1 MKLINVYYWVNLKL
15 FICTVKKTLLNIL
28 YLAVI
33 MLLWSACTKDDNI
46 TNNSGAKLVFSTDTV
61 FFDTIFT
68 QLSSVTMNFKVYNQ
82 NDQAVSVSEIR
93 LEGGESSFYRMNVNG
108 TSSRL
113 VKDEVIAAG
122 DSIFI
127 FVEVTID
134 PTNQDSP
141 LAVEDSI
148 SFTVNGNY
156 QTVRLLA
163 FGQDAVIY
171 YPDTFIDGLPSLSII
186 SNPEIG
192 PVTWT
197 NNKPILIFG
206 YAVVDEGGSLTIE
219 PGTEVYFHAFAG
231 LWIFEDGQFIAN
243 GTPDQQII
251 FQGDRFEEIFQDE
264 PGQWDRIWINRS
276 TQDHFISNV
285 VIKNALIGIQA
296 EASPFEIDGGT
307 ITTNTLHID
316 NTTIINCS
324 ARGIFARNYKI
335 EANNVVV
342 GNCGQYLVAISGGG
356 EYRFNNCTFSNYWNF
371 AVRETPSFAMINQYQ
386 ILDVIYERPIL
397 NSYVINSIID
407 GNLKNEF
414 QLELSGENS
423 FTSNYT
429 IIKTDQSIPPDFND
443 IYLNQNPELLDPA
456 KFDYRPSENAF
467 VLGKANPATATLSEI
482 TGTPRPADPA
492 VGAYEYQPE

>member
-1 MKLINVYYWVNLKL
+1 MKRTLFNFLFLAGLFLLIN
-15 FICTVKKTLLNIL
+15 
-28 YLAVI
+28 
-33 MLLWSACTKDDNI
+33 ACTKNDGVTDN
-46 TNNSGAKLVFSTDTV
+46 SDAKLLFSTDTV

-68 QLSSVTMNFKVYNQ
+68 ELSSVTMNFKAYNQ
-82 NDQAVSVSEIR
+82 NDQAISVSEIR

-108 TSSRL
+108 NPSML
-113 VKDEVIAAG
+113 IKDEVIEAG

-134 PTNQDSP
+134 PNNQDNP

-148 SFTVNGNY
+148 SFSVNGNY

-163 FGQDAVIY
+163 YGQDAVIY
-171 YPDTFIDGLPSLSII
+171 YPDTFIEGLPPLSII
-186 SNPEIG
+186 SDLETG
-192 PVTWT
+192 PVTWN

-219 PGTEVYFHAFAG
+219 PGTKVYFHAFAG
-231 LWIFEDGQFIAN
+231 LWIFEDGQFIAI
-243 GTPDQQII
+243 GTPEQQII
-251 FQGDRFEEIFQDE
+251 FQGDRFEEIFEDE

-276 TQDHFISNV
+276 NTDHFISNV

-296 EASPFEIDGGT
+296 EASPFELDGGT
-307 ITTNTLHID
+307 ITSNTIHID

-335 EANNVVV
+335 DANNVVI
-342 GNCGQYLVAISGGG
+342 GNCGQYLVAVSGGG
-356 EYRFNNCTFSNYWNF
+356 EYQFNNCTFSNYWNF
-371 AVRETPSFAMINQYQ
+371 AVRETPSFAMVNQYQ
-386 ILDVIYERPIL
+386 ILDVVYQSPIT

-407 GNLKNEF
+407 GNITNEF
-414 QLELSGENS
+414 QLELEGDNE

-429 IIKTDQSIPPDFND
+429 LIKTDQELPPDFSD
-443 IYLNQNPELLDPA
+443 IYLNQNPELLDPIN
-456 KFDYRPSENAF
+456 FDYRPSQNAF
-467 VLGKANPATATLSEI
+467 VLSKANPATATLSDI

-492 VGAYEYQPE
+492 IGAYEYQPE

>member
-1 MKLINVYYWVNLKL
+1 MKKNL
-15 FICTVKKTLLNIL
+15 FNIL
-28 YLAVI
+28 FLTGI
-33 MLLWSACTKDDNI
+33 MLLWNACKKNDSI
-46 TNNSGAKLVFSTDTV
+46 TNDSGAKLVFSTDTV

-68 QLSSVTMNFKVYNQ
+68 ELSSVTLNFKVYNQ

-108 TSSRL
+108 NPSML

-134 PTNQDSP
+134 PNNQDNP

-148 SFTVNGNY
+148 SFILKGNY

-163 FGQDAVIY
+163 YGQDAVIY
-171 YPDTFIDGLPSLSII
+171 YPDTYIEGLPPFSII
-186 SNPEIG
+186 SDLETG

-219 PGTEVYFHAFAG
+219 PGTKVHFHAFAG

-243 GTPDQQII
+243 GTPEQQII
-251 FQGDRFEEIFQDE
+251 FQGDRFEEIFEDE

-276 TQDHFISNV
+276 NTDHFISNV

-296 EASPFEIDGGT
+296 EASPFEVDGGT
-307 ITTNTLHID
+307 ITSNTLHID

-342 GNCGQYLVAISGGG
+342 GNCGQYLVAVSGGG

-386 ILDVIYERPIL
+386 ILGEVYQRQIT

-414 QLELSGENS
+414 QLELEGVNE

-429 IIKTDQSIPPDFND
+429 IIKTDQQLPGDFNN
-443 IYLNQNPELLDPA
+443 IYLNQNPELIDPA
-456 KFDYRPSENAF
+456 IFDYRPSENAF
-467 VLGKANPATATLSEI
+467 VLGKANPATATLSDI
-482 TGTPRPADPA
+482 TGTARPANPA